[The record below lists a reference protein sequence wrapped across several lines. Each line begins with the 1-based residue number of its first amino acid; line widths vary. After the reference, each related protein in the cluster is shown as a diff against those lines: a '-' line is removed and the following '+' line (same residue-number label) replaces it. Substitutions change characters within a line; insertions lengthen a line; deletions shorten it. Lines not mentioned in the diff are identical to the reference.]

1 MRTRR
6 PRGLSAPLVLTR
18 YLGAAALLAV
28 GADHLDQYA
37 GAHYDAVPTI
47 GTLFVLNF
55 VSATLVAAALAAPVE
70 RLSRRAGRT
79 TLDALALGGI
89 GIAARITRRAAD
101 QRTREPVR
109 LHGIRLS
116 RRDRALDRASRSRR
130 SSCWRGSSP
139 CQTRHNPL
147 SSIVDVRPPPPTT
160 TPRSRGTRSWRPSGP
175 AGRPRSGK

>member
-1 MRTRR
+1 MRHLR

-37 GAHYDAVPTI
+37 SAHYDAVPTI
-47 GTLFVLNF
+47 GTLFLLNF
-55 VSATLVAAALAAPVE
+55 VSATLVGAALAAPVE

-89 GIAARITRRAAD
+89 GIAAGSLAGLLIS
-101 QRTREPVR
+101 E
-109 LHGIRLS
+109 
-116 RRDRALDRASRSRR
+116 RASLFGFTESGY
-130 SSCWRGSSP
+130 RGAIV
-139 CQTRHNPL
+139 L
-147 SSIVDVRPPPPTT
+147 SIVLELATVVLLAGFLALPDQPPPTIVDRRWAT
-160 TPRSRGTRSWRPSGP
+160 IPTHPRSTRPRKRSWRPSGP

>member
-1 MRTRR
+1 MRHRR

-37 GAHYDAVPTI
+37 SAHYDAVPTI

-70 RLSRRAGRT
+70 RLSRRTGRA

-89 GIAARITRRAAD
+89 GIAAGSLAGLLIS
-101 QRTREPVR
+101 E
-109 LHGIRLS
+109 
-116 RRDRALDRASRSRR
+116 RASLFGFTESGY
-130 SSCWRGSSP
+130 RGAIV
-139 CQTRHNPL
+139 L
-147 SSIVDVRPPPPTT
+147 SIVLEITT
-160 TPRSRGTRSWRPSGP
+160 IVVLAGFLALPDAPQSTIVGSRWSATASHHHSTKPRKRSWRPSGP